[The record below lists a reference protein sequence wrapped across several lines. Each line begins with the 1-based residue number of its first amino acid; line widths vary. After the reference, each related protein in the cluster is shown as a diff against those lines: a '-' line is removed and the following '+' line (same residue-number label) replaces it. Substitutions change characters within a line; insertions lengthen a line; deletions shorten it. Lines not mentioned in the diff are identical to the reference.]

1 MAPFKV
7 VTLDDRWDQMNRS
20 FMMPLTM
27 SFAYLIDY
35 GIIAGWSEHSYL
47 RPQSLKSIFHINK
60 IWRINLKPILS
71 INIRR
76 IGSLRYT
83 FS

>member
-1 MAPFKV
+1 V

-35 GIIAGWSEHSYL
+35 GIIAGMENVDIIYITL
-47 RPQSLKSIFHINK
+47 AVV
-60 IWRINLKPILS
+60 
-71 INIRR
+71 
-76 IGSLRYT
+76 
-83 FS
+83 